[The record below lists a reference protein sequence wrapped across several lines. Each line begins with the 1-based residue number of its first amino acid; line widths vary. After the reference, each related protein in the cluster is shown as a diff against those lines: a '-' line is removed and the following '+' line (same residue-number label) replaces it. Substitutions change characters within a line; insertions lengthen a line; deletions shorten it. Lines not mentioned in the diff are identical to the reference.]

1 MRLDTGISLKLMS
14 IINLFAND
22 IFERIAGESSRSAH
36 YNKTTITSREIQTVV
51 LLLLPAGASA
61 QQQQNPQ
68 PQWCVQ
74 HNQMLDKLKIIHNLL
89 IERLHATSGGEDA
102 DAIRAALQTCKD
114 ADNAL
119 RFAVFELAAADTT

>member
-51 LLLLPAGASA
+51 LLLLPA
-61 QQQQNPQ
+61 
-68 PQWCVQ
+68 VVVF
-74 HNQMLDKLKIIHNLL
+74 DKVVVLVYK
-89 IERLHATSGGEDA
+89 
-102 DAIRAALQTCKD
+102 
-114 ADNAL
+114 
-119 RFAVFELAAADTT
+119 AAADVGVEEEFWVVGSGVRMLRVAWR